1 MFLNHNP
8 NPIKCQLCFNSN
20 STTFQL
26 NLNLNLSPNLN
37 LNSTW
42 TQYGYNMKSTQSC
55 SNARNGIGKVTK
67 LKNRLEV
74 VLVKFGKILHCERN
88 KCETH
93 SKGDRY
99 EFFFISIH
107 RLWLTCIVVNTYNFH
122 F

>member
-8 NPIKCQLCFNSN
+8 NPIKCHLSFNSN

-26 NLNLNLSPNLN
+26 NLNLN

-67 LKNRLEV
+67 LKNRLKLV
-74 VLVKFGKILHCERN
+74 SVKFGKIL
-88 KCETH
+88 
-93 SKGDRY
+93 
-99 EFFFISIH
+99 
-107 RLWLTCIVVNTYNFH
+107 LFH
-122 F
+122 TDV